1 MRINGAVRNRRAGGA
16 INVSESS
23 NKYSSQQ
30 SMIHTSV
37 LYVSNSSCSNRFSLY
52 PAEHAARKKN
62 KTLMKIN
69 LNLASSERV
78 NGEAIES
85 TVEKIFATCQRENNM
100 KNSVGRTCFY
110 CQCERRTKSRA
121 LLINISHLLLLF
133 SFHSSAFE
141 IFQRNIS
148 QKRKNSLSPPV
159 HCVGALAS
167 LPFRSKLNKRS

>member
-1 MRINGAVRNRRAGGA
+1 MGINGRVRNRRAGGA

-23 NKYSSQQ
+23 NKYSGQQ
-30 SMIHTSV
+30 SLIHTSV
-37 LYVSNSSCSNRFSLY
+37 LYESNRSCSNRFSLY
-52 PAEHAARKKN
+52 PAEHAARREN
-62 KTLMKIN
+62 ETLMKIN

-121 LLINISHLLLLF
+121 LLINISHLLLPFFISFFCLRNFPAEHFTKTKEF
-133 SFHSSAFE
+133 SLRPF
-141 IFQRNIS
+141 I
-148 QKRKNSLSPPV
+148 V
-159 HCVGALAS
+159 WALAS
-167 LPFRSKLNKRS
+167 LPLRSKLNKRS